1 MTHREL
7 TIITILLLTLSFNG
21 MAQKK
26 RNNLDANPKAS
37 KSEIIKIE
45 RINNQ
50 DILRVASSTDTIR
63 ILLSE
68 EVRNTIKGL
77 MQSSVGTGKTLKDI
91 EGADV
96 HVLRVKKNTKLG
108 MYFRNKMTS
117 AISVTDEELTFL
129 SSGND

>member
-1 MTHREL
+1 MKHYEL
-7 TIITILLLTLSFNG
+7 TIITILLLAFSFTG

-26 RNNLDANPKAS
+26 RIILDANPQAP
-37 KSEIIKIE
+37 KSEIVKIE

-63 ILLSE
+63 IFLSE
-68 EVRNTIKGL
+68 EVRSTINGL
-77 MQSSVGTGKTLKDI
+77 MQSSVGTGKSLKDI

-96 HVLRVKKNTKLG
+96 HILRVKKNTKLG
-108 MYFRNKMTS
+108 IYFRNKMSS